1 MTALSNRLEPPLNS
15 YVIDCAGAQ
24 LLIYPRTPATVARIE
39 GEIDA
44 SNAESIGRTIRR
56 FALKAPLIVDASH
69 LDYVGSA
76 GLQVLLIL
84 TDERRRDR
92 LRCSVV
98 GGPALHRLTRVVT
111 NHGLCLADSV
121 TDALQSL
128 ATAG

>member
-1 MTALSNRLEPPLNS
+1 MTALSHRLEPPLNA

-24 LLIYPRTPATVARIE
+24 LLVYSRTPATVVRIE

-44 SNAESIGRTIRR
+44 SNAEFIGRAIRR
-56 FALKAPLIVDASH
+56 FAHKAPLIVDASH
-69 LDYVGSA
+69 LGYVGSA

-84 TDERRRDR
+84 TDERRHDR

-111 NHGLCLADSV
+111 NHGLSLADSV
-121 TDALQSL
+121 TDALQLLS
-128 ATAG
+128 AAG